1 MIMSEIQ
8 QTTTPAIGLVG
19 SQPWIKGNYVTLTW
33 RILIL
38 TIATLWLGCAAT
50 ADDTCNDER
59 DTIVK
64 EYTDLGVDFQPTC
77 GDFTQDAHSANF
89 SFAELNSG
97 DFSWAI
103 LRATL
108 LTGIEKTRSNNGD
121 SALTVNSGYRNPK
134 HNATIPGSA
143 PNSRHVHGDAVDFQS
158 SADTWDSL
166 RKAGKDAGACSE
178 PQDLS
183 GTGHVHLDWRG
194 TCPAGW

>member
-1 MIMSEIQ
+1 MSDIR
-8 QTTTPAIGLVG
+8 QTTGDATDLVTTPPRIER
-19 SQPWIKGNYVTLTW
+19 QYVTSTW
-33 RILIL
+33 LLLIL
-38 TIATLWLGCAAT
+38 TFAMLWSGRVAT
-50 ADDTCNDER
+50 AGDACNDER
-59 DTIVK
+59 DTMVK
-64 EYTDLGVDFQPTC
+64 EYVDLGVDLRPSC
-77 GDFTQDAHSANF
+77 GDFTQNAHSAHF

-103 LRATL
+103 LRTTL
-108 LTGIEKTRSNNGD
+108 LTGIENTRTNNGD

-158 SADTWDSL
+158 SADTWDSV
-166 RKAGKDAGACSE
+166 RKAGKNAGACSE
-178 PQDLS
+178 PQELS